1 MPVKTQLIVT
11 CGRCGAEHEEGAPT
25 RHVAVLEYPRDE
37 GVANAKALLLVEDAC
52 PACYDVLTRVVAQY
66 AKAYSQPR
74 KAREKKIKAGGTGAG
89 AGGDLFDSASAVA
102 RDQSQAV

>member
-1 MPVKTQLIVT
+1 MPVKTRLIVT
-11 CGRCGAEHEEGAPT
+11 CGRCGAEHEEGAPA

-52 PACYDVLTRVVAQY
+52 PACYEVLTRMVGQY

-74 KAREKKIKAGGTGAG
+74 KQREKRVKADDAKGEATGA
-89 AGGDLFDSASAVA
+89 DLFGSAGVA
-102 RDQSQAV
+102 HGQ